1 MAEAHLSSSSSG
13 ARPVADVPL
22 SLDQRKQRL
31 AELLRT
37 KVEQGFEV
45 ESKTDTAATLVTKGR
60 RRWFGILGGD
70 ADTRQTTSIDE
81 QGQVRTRPL

>member
-1 MAEAHLSSSSSG
+1 MAVPHLSSSSTG
-13 ARPVADVPL
+13 AGPVADAPL
-22 SLDQRKQRL
+22 SLEQRKQRL

-37 KVEQGFEV
+37 KIEQGFEV
-45 ESKTDTAATLVTKGR
+45 ESQTDTAATLVTKGR

-81 QGQVRTRPL
+81 QGQARTRPL